1 MGHSICIRA
10 FVHVGHTRSLWVHV
24 AHYHMMCAYVT
35 RRGTI
40 GYYIRCIYIRCIYIY
55 IYIYILYIYISY
67 QSQLYMLHVYLHV
80 CRTCN
85 WNGELSLQRA
95 NDKEPISASTI

>member
-24 AHYHMMCAYVT
+24 AHYHMMCACVT

-40 GYYIRCIYIRCIYIY
+40 GYYIRCMRGD
-55 IYIYILYIYISY
+55 L
-67 QSQLYMLHVYLHV
+67 V
-80 CRTCN
+80 
-85 WNGELSLQRA
+85 LSV
-95 NDKEPISASTI
+95 

>member
-1 MGHSICIRA
+1 MGHSICICA

-40 GYYIRCIYIRCIYIY
+40 GYYIRCMRGD
-55 IYIYILYIYISY
+55 LVLS
-67 QSQLYMLHVYLHV
+67 V
-80 CRTCN
+80 CNVMAVSDCKR
-85 WNGELSLQRA
+85 
-95 NDKEPISASTI
+95 